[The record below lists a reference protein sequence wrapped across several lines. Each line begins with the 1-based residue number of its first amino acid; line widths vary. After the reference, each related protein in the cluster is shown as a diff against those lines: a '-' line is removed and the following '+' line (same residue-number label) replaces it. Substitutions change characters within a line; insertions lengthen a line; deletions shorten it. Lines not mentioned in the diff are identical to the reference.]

1 VPLFEI
7 NSSWFAVDPWLL
19 IIVAIIFV
27 AFTIFAIERA
37 IRAHRRQT
45 SAGREELV
53 GMTAEVRTTL
63 SPKGTVFIQG
73 EQWAAISETGRVE
86 SGEEVTIT
94 KVDGLKLRVAKNNK
108 EVSE

>member
-1 VPLFEI
+1 MFEI
-7 NSSWFAVDPWLL
+7 DSSWFAVDPWLF
-19 IIVAIIFV
+19 IVVAIIFV
-27 AFTIFAIERA
+27 AFTIFAIERT

-45 SAGREELV
+45 SAGREDLI
-53 GMTAEVRTTL
+53 GKTAEVKTTL

-73 EQWAAISETGRVE
+73 EQWAAISETGQVE

-94 KVDGLKLRVAKNNK
+94 KVDGLKLWVAKNNK